1 MTGTLSLVRI
11 LFVVAAGSIGPYGV
25 VLLAALLLWYL
36 VSADS
41 YGVPLLA
48 PFAPLVSHDLRDALI
63 KADLSSLAERPRTL
77 RGKNRRRLRL
87 CAGGSLP
94 PLRPAE
100 EGSSPQ
106 PAKEEGA
113 PTPQKTAGRKQAG
126 GENSGA
132 GAGDTSSQ
140 TDKKNEEARDG

>member
-1 MTGTLSLVRI
+1 M
-11 LFVVAAGSIGPYGV
+11 

-77 RGKNRRRLRL
+77 RGKNRRRAAAVRRAARSRRGRGNREKVLR
-87 CAGGSLP
+87 GGQRKKKARP
-94 PLRPAE
+94 RRRKLR
-100 EGSSPQ
+100 
-106 PAKEEGA
+106 
-113 PTPQKTAGRKQAG
+113 GRKEAG
-126 GENSGA
+126 GEKGGA
-132 GAGDTSSQ
+132 GAGEPSSPQ